1 MCRLN
6 VNIAARNIREMAL
19 NDDKSSYDTYKKNVD
34 DALKNIDQELDAMK
48 KTGVIEDKLYNQ
60 YVTQMNE
67 WGTIGMD
74 IIDEIEAG
82 NQKDATE
89 KILTK
94 CAPALSEAVDT
105 AKEIQKIT
113 DEQVDKLMFAS
124 KRDAVFNI
132 IGIIIF
138 NLISICIRSSS
149 WKTYYCIYFDTIS
162 CIGGDNERIVPRKS
176 SQHFGL
182 SGR

>member
-1 MCRLN
+1 MFKKLDGMLVRKKMITGYLIVIVLMVFSGILAIVGETILLRNLSNYSNKVQRADTAVQMCRLN

-34 DALKNIDQELDAMK
+34 NALKNIDQELDAMK

-124 KRDAVFNI
+124 
-132 IGIIIF
+132 
-138 NLISICIRSSS
+138 S
-149 WKTYYCIYFDTIS
+149 
-162 CIGGDNERIVPRKS
+162 
-176 SQHFGL
+176 
-182 SGR
+182 